1 MWREN
6 FRGPKRN
13 RPPLSGRLAFTPRG
27 AIRRRG
33 GSRIGLWKRSVGL
46 ASFRLDRG
54 DAEDALNLKVKFSS
68 SRFSMSLNGDSL
80 TESDLISVFVRKKP
94 NSANFGLEGIGSS
107 VDADT
112 YVKLQKEA
120 LFDEFFFFCTGL
132 RGFIIASMP
141 PS

>member
-1 MWREN
+1 
-6 FRGPKRN
+6 
-13 RPPLSGRLAFTPRG
+13 
-27 AIRRRG
+27 
-33 GSRIGLWKRSVGL
+33 
-46 ASFRLDRG
+46 
-54 DAEDALNLKVKFSS
+54 
-68 SRFSMSLNGDSL
+68 MSLNGDSL